1 MKQKQLECYCFFLLP
16 IPWIAEGKNWISAL
30 FEIMFIGTYKKLAHQ
45 FDNLREGH
53 ANEYT
58 V

>member
-45 FDNLREGH
+45 FDNLEGH